1 MTKKY
6 FLSSL
11 AALALGFVVSCDNTT
26 EDPPNQNQ
34 NTGSTATITGPRI
47 LSKVSNGTKD
57 LEEYVTN
64 AGMLS
69 QVYVRDAGSSNATL
83 STVTYTGSAISQIKI
98 QDNVSPHVTDNTY
111 ALTYT
116 SGKLSAFT
124 MDQTIMGSANHSD
137 FTVYYDAGGS
147 LYRIVEKKKVGGS
160 ASYSFYNEMK
170 FTYSAGNIVKLD
182 YIRMMMSG
190 GNPDTSTAS
199 TSVYYFDNYDSKVNP
214 YTTLPKEYFMVAS
227 TMTQINGAMLS
238 ANNVG
243 KVTIQSPAAPQISY
257 PKGYLYDSQNYPVSD
272 LGQTIKYI
280 YKAL

>member
-6 FLSSL
+6 LLSSL
-11 AALALGFVVSCDNTT
+11 AALALGLVISCDNTT
-26 EDPPNQNQ
+26 EDPPNQNNNSS
-34 NTGSTATITGPRI
+34 NTTITGPRI
-47 LSKVSNGTKD
+47 LSKVSSGTKD
-57 LEEYVTN
+57 VEEYITTGG
-64 AGMLS
+64 ALS
-69 QVYVRDAGSSNATL
+69 TVYVRDAGSTNATA
-83 STVTYTGSAISQIKI
+83 STVTYTGSSISQIKI
-98 QDNVSPHVTDNTY
+98 QDNANPHATDNLY

-116 SGKLSAFT
+116 SGKLSSFT

-182 YIRMMMSG
+182 YTRMMMSG
-190 GNPDTSTAS
+190 GTPTASTAS
-199 TSVYYFDNYDSKVNP
+199 TTVYYYENYDAKVNP

-227 TMTQINGAMLS
+227 TLTQINGYMLS

-243 KVTIQSPAAPQISY
+243 KITVQSPSGPQMSY
-257 PKGYLYDSQNYPVSD
+257 PKGYVYDSQNYPVSD
-272 LGQTIKYI
+272 VNQTIKYL
-280 YKAL
+280 YKPL

>member
-1 MTKKY
+1 MIKKY
-6 FLSSL
+6 FLSSM

-26 EDPPNQNQ
+26 EDPPNQNKN
-34 NTGSTATITGPRI
+34 NTATATITGPRI
-47 LSKVSNGTKD
+47 LSKVNNGTKD

-83 STVTYTGSAISQIKI
+83 STVTYTGSTISQIKI
-98 QDNVSPHVTDNTY
+98 QDNVNPHVTDNTY

-137 FTVYYDAGGS
+137 FTVYYDAAGT

-199 TSVYYFDNYDSKVNP
+199 TMVYYFDNYDSKINP

-227 TMTQINGAMLS
+227 TMTQINGSMLS

-243 KVTIQSPAAPQISY
+243 KVTIQSPAGPQISY

-272 LGQTIKYI
+272 LGQLVKYI